1 MNIASYHDDALKRS
15 DPELDQSILREEPEP
30 LMVIQNEENSSDFES
45 INSSFASQPREL
57 FTILEEPVSAGK
69 DVCRNAQS
77 LESSRDPPKSILK
90 RPTKQGKA
98 QTDANRVNYE
108 TKEIFQRRRE
118 KFIDLIK
125 ECNDRF
131 EENMTMLAS
140 SITVEEF
147 KAKLQH
153 HRMIT
158 KEMWI
163 LFEEVSRDTE
173 ENMKN
178 GLNRTTL
185 LKDVRELLKK
195 MVDAR
200 AIVNQAQEQ
209 EKLAFQNIIDK
220 IEQIMMDS
228 L

>member
-1 MNIASYHDDALKRS
+1 MNITSYHDDALKRS
-15 DPELDQSILREEPEP
+15 DPELDHSILREEPEP

-69 DVCRNAQS
+69 GVCKNAQS

-90 RPTKQGKA
+90 QPTKQGKA

-125 ECNDRF
+125 ECTDRF
-131 EENMTMLAS
+131 EETMTMLAS

-158 KEMWI
+158 KELWI
-163 LFEEVSRDTE
+163 VFEEVSRDTE
-173 ENMKN
+173 DNLKN
-178 GLNRTTL
+178 GLNKTKL
-185 LKDVRELLKK
+185 LKDVRELLQKLI
-195 MVDAR
+195 DAR
-200 AIVNQAQEQ
+200 AIAQEQ
-209 EKLAFQNIIDK
+209 EK
-220 IEQIMMDS
+220 
-228 L
+228 